1 MFLLHRGALTVADYR
16 KLFDLTGKIAAVL
29 GAASGIGKSLA
40 EVPASLGAS
49 VMCADCAGEGT
60 EATAAAIRV
69 HGGFAEPS
77 TFEGANSPDF
87 APLAPYYPA
96 NCTA

>member
-1 MFLLHRGALTVADYR
+1 MADYR

-60 EATAAAIRV
+60 EATAAAIRD
-69 HGGFAEPS
+69 HGGFAEAAS
-77 TFEGANSPDF
+77 CEAANSADV
-87 APLAPYYPA
+87 AALAA
-96 NCTA
+96 